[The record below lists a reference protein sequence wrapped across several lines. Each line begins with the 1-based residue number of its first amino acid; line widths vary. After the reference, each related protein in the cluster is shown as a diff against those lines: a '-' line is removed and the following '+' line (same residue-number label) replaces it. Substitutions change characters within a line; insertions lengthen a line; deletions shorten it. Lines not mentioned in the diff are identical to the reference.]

1 MKEQSEL
8 PHIVSIFYNE
18 ILVRFNKHIKI
29 LRSDNAL
36 EYTQSMMN
44 SFWIEFTSNPIWR
57 KISPTHYVVT

>member
-44 SFWIEFTSNPIWR
+44 SFWIEFTSNPI
-57 KISPTHYVVT
+57 